1 MFISH
6 EYVLFSTCTS
16 PTKDSWYLG
25 PTGNIIYNNKKTAI
39 FNYECVVD
47 SCKTDWT
54 KPIPSILRLSS
65 SLTLSSLSFLA
76 IIDKFVK
83 RYGKTKLER
92 AIELFE
98 HAVSMMMYVRTLY
111 LQYAKLKEDY
121 GLAKQAMK
129 VYEEATKKVPECQRV
144 EMCDIYIFRA
154 AEIFGDRVCSLQV
167 RLSLC

>member
-25 PTGNIIYNNKKTAI
+25 PIGNIIYNNKNTAI
-39 FNYECVVD
+39 FNYECVVE
-47 SCKTDWT
+47 SCETDWT

-98 HAVSMMMYVRTLY
+98 HAVSMAPSDDVCQNLIPSVCQAER
-111 LQYAKLKEDY
+111 
-121 GLAKQAMK
+121 GLWSGQTS
-129 VYEEATKKVPECQRV
+129 YE
-144 EMCDIYIFRA
+144 
-154 AEIFGDRVCSLQV
+154 SL
-167 RLSLC
+167 